1 MIYVTGDCHG
11 NFRRFTKKRLN
22 KLPFILSENDYV
34 IICGDFGLLWNKK
47 DKEFEYNCKWL
58 SSLPFTILFCEGNHE
73 GFDLL
78 LEYPI
83 ETWHGGKV
91 HHIVKDKIIHLM
103 RGQVFDIEGKTFFTM
118 GGASSYD
125 IQGGILDKDSPTYIS
140 DRKRAIKSGLLYR
153 VNHYSWWKEELP
165 TEEELEEGRKN
176 LRSVDYKV
184 DYVIAHCMSGSMQ
197 NDLEKYYQFSG
208 RHFATDVLTD
218 FFDEIEKELKF
229 KKFYC
234 GHYHEE
240 LELDAFH
247 TIIYEKI
254 MPVDSLR

>member
-1 MIYVTGDCHG
+1 MTFKAAYWIRIPQH
-11 NFRRFTKKRLN
+11 
-22 KLPFILSENDYV
+22 ILVIEN
-34 IICGDFGLLWNKK
+34 GL
-47 DKEFEYNCKWL
+47 
-58 SSLPFTILFCEGNHE
+58 S
-73 GFDLL
+73 
-78 LEYPI
+78 
-83 ETWHGGKV
+83 
-91 HHIVKDKIIHLM
+91 
-103 RGQVFDIEGKTFFTM
+103 R
-118 GGASSYD
+118 
-125 IQGGILDKDSPTYIS
+125 
-140 DRKRAIKSGLLYR
+140 
-153 VNHYSWWKEELP
+153 
-165 TEEELEEGRKN
+165 
-176 LRSVDYKV
+176 V
-184 DYVIAHCMSGSMQ
+184 DYVIAHCMSGSLQ